1 LKRIDCL
8 KAIYPELEDCA
19 VVTIMGA
26 VAAELYSLGH
36 RANFFYLEHAMG
48 LASSIGLG
56 IALAQPE
63 RRVLVIDGD
72 GSVLMNLG
80 GLTTLARSRPKNLVH
95 VIFDNET
102 LLSVGGGA
110 PGGYRWFT
118 TATAAGTDLAGI
130 ARAAGFPRAETVREL
145 ENFQAA
151 AADALAGDELTC
163 IVAKVEAEMPTSF
176 LMDLHLLEN
185 RFEFARALQQP
196 PRRSGDLRR
205 ATRITRDQSTTIPA
219 LKSREE

>member
-1 LKRIDCL
+1 MKRIDCL
-8 KAIYPELEDCA
+8 KAIYPQLEDCA

-56 IALAQPE
+56 IALCEPN
-63 RRVLVIDGD
+63 RKVVVIDGD

-80 GLTTLARSRPKNLVH
+80 GLTTMARSRPKNLVH

-110 PGGYRWFT
+110 PGGYKWFT
-118 TATAAGTDLAGI
+118 TATSTGTDLAAI
-130 ARAAGFPRAETVREL
+130 AKAAGYPRAQLSREL
-145 ENFQAA
+145 QDFEEAA
-151 AADALAGDELTC
+151 LDAINGDELNC
-163 IVAKVEAEMPTSF
+163 IVAKFEAEMPKSF
-176 LMDLHLLEN
+176 LMDVHMLEN
-185 RFEFARALQQP
+185 RFEFPRWLQTK
-196 PRRSGDLRR
+196 GGVN
-205 ATRITRDQSTTIPA
+205 
-219 LKSREE
+219 

>member
-1 LKRIDCL
+1 
-8 KAIYPELEDCA
+8 
-19 VVTIMGA
+19 
-26 VAAELYSLGH
+26 
-36 RANFFYLEHAMG
+36 MG

-151 AADALAGDELTC
+151 ATEALAGGELTC

-176 LMDLHLLEN
+176 LMDLHMLEN
-185 RFEFARALQQP
+185 RFEFARALQQA
-196 PRRSGDLRR
+196 PRRKGDLRR
-205 ATRITRDQSTTIPA
+205 ATGITRDQSTTIPA
-219 LKSREE
+219 LKSRED

>member
-1 LKRIDCL
+1 
-8 KAIYPELEDCA
+8 
-19 VVTIMGA
+19 M
-26 VAAELYSLGH
+26 
-36 RANFFYLEHAMG
+36 
-48 LASSIGLG
+48 
-56 IALAQPE
+56 
-63 RRVLVIDGD
+63 
-72 GSVLMNLG
+72 
-80 GLTTLARSRPKNLVH
+80 
-95 VIFDNET
+95 
-102 LLSVGGGA
+102 
-110 PGGYRWFT
+110 
-118 TATAAGTDLAGI
+118 
-130 ARAAGFPRAETVREL
+130 REL

-196 PRRSGDLRR
+196 PRRSEDLRR

>member
-1 LKRIDCL
+1 VKRLDCL
-8 KAIYPELEDCA
+8 KTIYPQLEDCA

-56 IALAQPE
+56 LALSQPN
-63 RRVLVIDGD
+63 RKVVVIDGD

-80 GLTTLARSRPKNLVH
+80 GLTTMARSRPNNLVH

-110 PGGYRWFT
+110 PGGYKWFT
-118 TATAAGTDLAGI
+118 TATSTGTDLA
-130 ARAAGFPRAETVREL
+130 AVAKAAGFPRAQMVREL
-145 ENFQAA
+145 GDFEEAA
-151 AADALAGDELTC
+151 LDALRGNELTC
-163 IVAKVEAEMPTSF
+163 IVAKVDAEMPKSF
-176 LMDLHLLEN
+176 FMDVHMLEN
-185 RFEFARALQQP
+185 RFEFPRWLQ
-196 PRRSGDLRR
+196 SKGG
-205 ATRITRDQSTTIPA
+205 AN
-219 LKSREE
+219 